1 MIRIFGINKNIK
13 TVFSEIIY
21 FYIVGESSAGK
32 SSLLNLLL
40 GEEILPSHMLPC
52 TSCITV
58 IKYNSYRCAKV
69 LYKNGKTMIIPN
81 LDKEGLEL
89 LQQRAYFSK
98 ATKER
103 DKKCVYQ
110 MRKDGHDVAEI
121 QVYLPLK
128 MLSVSMV
135 IDL

>member
-1 MIRIFGINKNIK
+1 MFNVYN
-13 TVFSEIIY
+13 F
-21 FYIVGESSAGK
+21 VGESSAGK

-58 IKYNSYRCAKV
+58 IKYDSRKCANV
-69 LYKNGKTMIIPN
+69 LYKNGEIMKIPN

-98 ATKER
+98 ATKGKDEHEI
-103 DKKCVYQ
+103 YNT
-110 MRKDGHDVAEI
+110 RKEGHDVAEI
-121 QVYLPLK
+121 QVFLPLK
-128 MLSVSMV
+128 MLHVSN
-135 IDL
+135 